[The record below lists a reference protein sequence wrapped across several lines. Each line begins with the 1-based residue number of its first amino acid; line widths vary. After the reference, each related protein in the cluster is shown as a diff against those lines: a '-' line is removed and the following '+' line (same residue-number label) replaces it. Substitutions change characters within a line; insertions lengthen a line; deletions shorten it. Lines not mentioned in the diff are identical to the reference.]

1 MAASPLTQNAA
12 PCFDV
17 VVVRVQCQSE
27 VRPEAT
33 LEALKRGRAA
43 GMTTIFNPAPA
54 KADLPDR

>member
-1 MAASPLTQNAA
+1 MTPRGLWAVLL
-12 PCFDV
+12 FFY
-17 VVVRVQCQSE
+17 VQCQSE